1 GPHTVEVLLGPGHA
15 LRFRAPRTEAVV
27 PPFPPSVG
35 DKGSFLC
42 HVDRPRNA
50 STGPVEGG
58 SDQARALRTASRTAG
73 TTSAAKIST
82 CCADS
87 PAGPMTNVSIPY
99 STANSVICS
108 THLSTGP

>member
-1 GPHTVEVLLGPGHA
+1 GPKQWFSHL
-15 LRFRAPRTEAVV
+15 
-27 PPFPPSVG
+27 PPSVG

-50 STGPVEGG
+50 STGPVEGV

-108 THLSTGP
+108 THLSTGPSKGLSEEPCVSPMVPHRL